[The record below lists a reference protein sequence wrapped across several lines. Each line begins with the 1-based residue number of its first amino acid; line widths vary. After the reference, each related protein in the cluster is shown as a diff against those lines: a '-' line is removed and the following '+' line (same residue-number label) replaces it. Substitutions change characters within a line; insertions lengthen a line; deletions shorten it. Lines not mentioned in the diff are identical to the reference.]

1 MDAEGDGDQRHSD
14 TEKFGEND
22 NFDEEYDKVRDQAG
36 GVVSLI
42 DETREALN
50 GQLGLLRDRTLVDLF
65 NQHDDLD
72 AVRATA
78 KRAKR
83 VLRGS
88 GRFLVDDVTNS
99 LQALRTSLSEY
110 SQTIVDKLK
119 VECPSAEGT
128 NGSRCPK
135 NRVEAIYI

>member
-1 MDAEGDGDQRHSD
+1 MDAAEEGNEHNDA
-14 TEKFGEND
+14 EKHGEDD

-36 GVVSLI
+36 GVVTLI
-42 DETREALN
+42 EETRETLN
-50 GQLGLLRDRTLVDLF
+50 GQLGLLRDRTLIDMF
-65 NQHDDLD
+65 KQRDDLD

-99 LQALRTSLSEY
+99 LQGLRASLAEY

-119 VECPSAEGT
+119 EECPSTEGMI
-128 NGSRCPK
+128 
-135 NRVEAIYI
+135 EAGARK